1 MVGKPQNLE
10 TPFGLA
16 KSMVSSRAR
25 IVRATHSPLGFFV
38 LALLI
43 VETFLLGSGTYFGL
57 SDIWKITAICVGVLL
72 FLVVFGTVVWLVI
85 AYPQNLVF
93 GEESHV
99 QFAAMKM
106 FGTENRLIT
115 GHDLD
120 ALPKEAAPEPPL
132 GQLPNGMEG
141 NQ

>member
-1 MVGKPQNLE
+1 MAGQPQQSELQSDSV
-10 TPFGLA
+10 
-16 KSMVSSRAR
+16 KSLISSRSR
-25 IVRATHSPLGFFV
+25 IVRAAHSPLGFFV

-43 VETFLLGSGTYFGL
+43 VETFLLGSGTWFGL
-57 SDIWKITAICVGVLL
+57 SEAWKIVALCVGVIL

-106 FGTENRLIT
+106 FGTESRRIT
-115 GHDLD
+115 GHDLE
-120 ALPKEAAPEPPL
+120 ALPQESAPEPPM
-132 GQLPNGMEG
+132 GQLPVGTEG
-141 NQ
+141 N